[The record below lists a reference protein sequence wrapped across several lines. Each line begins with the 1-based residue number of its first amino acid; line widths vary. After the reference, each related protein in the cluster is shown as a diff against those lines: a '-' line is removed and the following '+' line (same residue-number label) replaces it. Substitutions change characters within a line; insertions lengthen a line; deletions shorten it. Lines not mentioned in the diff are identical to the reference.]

1 MGGEN
6 PMMYIKVKEAA
17 EKWGVTTR
25 RVQELCKQGM
35 IPGAQLWERTWM
47 LPADAQ
53 YPRKE
58 DIKRNLPMPRKT
70 PYLTMTDLYHTPGC
84 AEATAAKLAGQPEA
98 KALFEGEIAY
108 FRGDIDGVYDHARC
122 FLQEHT
128 GMYAVL
134 SAGMLLAMCAIWK
147 GDLEM
152 WKKAAAHICQAPCAN
167 EKDESIVAL
176 SLAASNL
183 EIRNLKQF
191 PQWFTSGRFG
201 RLPADA
207 HPVARIYYIKC
218 LTIYAQE
225 LALEHVKL
233 DHVKGLGMMR
243 MLPHTVEPFIVQ
255 AQVDRT
261 VIVEIYLRLLAAVI
275 YQNSGDTDRA
285 IEHIDAAIAL
295 ALPDRLLGILAEHRR
310 QLGYL
315 LDDRLAAVDPEALKR
330 LKEMHKQ
337 MQQGWTK
344 LHNAVAEKTVS
355 ASLTVREREV
365 ARMAAFGYSDQEIAD
380 HLKLSKHTVKSLI
393 SMAKNKTGA
402 MKRGELAAFI

>member
-1 MGGEN
+1 MN
-6 PMMYIKVKEAA
+6 YIKVKEAA
-17 EKWGVTTR
+17 EKWGVTAR
-25 RVQELCKQGM
+25 RVQDLCKQGK

-53 YPRKE
+53 YPTKE
-58 DIKRNLPMPRKT
+58 EVKSNLPMPRKT
-70 PYLTMTDLYHTPGC
+70 PFLSMTDLYHTPGC
-84 AEATAAKLAGQPEA
+84 AEAAAAKLTSQPEA
-98 KALFEGEIAY
+98 KALFEADIAY
-108 FRGDIDGVYDHARC
+108 LRGDIDAVYEYAQY
-122 FLQEHT
+122 FLRENS

-134 SAGMLLAMCAIWK
+134 SAGMLLGLCAMWK

-152 WKKAAAHICQAPCAN
+152 WKKAIGHICEAPCAS
-167 EKDESIVAL
+167 ETDQSIVEL

-183 EIRNLKQF
+183 EIRNMKSF
-191 PQWFTSGRFG
+191 PRWFTRGQFG
-201 RLPADA
+201 RLPADS
-207 HPVARIYYIKC
+207 HPVAKIYYIRC
-218 LTIYAQE
+218 LTIFAQE

-233 DHVKGLGMMR
+233 DNVKGLGLMR
-243 MLPHTVEPFIVQ
+243 MLPNTVEPFIAQ

-295 ALPDRLLGILAEHRR
+295 ALPDQLLGILAEHRR

-315 LDDRLAAVDPEALKR
+315 LDDRLALADPDALKK
-330 LKEMHKQ
+330 LKEIHKQ
-337 MQQGWTK
+337 MQFGWTK
-344 LHNAVAEKTVS
+344 LHNAVTEKTVS
-355 ASLTVREREV
+355 ASLTIREREV

-393 SMAKNKTGA
+393 SMAKNKTGT
-402 MKRGELAAFI
+402 MKRSELAAFI